1 MEKYEPEEG
10 QGQALERCN
19 DNTLTGA
26 VEHNHPNNN
35 NSILPSNTTNPHPL
49 SLSSRSLPS
58 SVVSPLTLTRPT
70 TRGLRLSLPPDWPTK
85 GLVQFSL
92 LSMRYRDDTPPVL
105 RQVTHPLNPPPQH
118 ALSTHPLNTPSLP
131 TPSQPTHSTSPP
143 LSTCATNTPSQPSS
157 SISSSS
163 SPSLNLPLP
172 PPLFSSPP
180 PLCRC
185 LSLPKPDANSVS

>member
-1 MEKYEPEEG
+1 MNMNSVERVEEYCLVAMEKYEPEEG

-118 ALSTHPLNTPSLP
+118 ALSTHPLNLPSPLNVCYKHTLSTFLLHLLLLFP
-131 TPSQPTHSTSPP
+131 LSQPP
-143 LSTCATNTPSQPSS
+143 
-157 SISSSS
+157 S
-163 SPSLNLPLP
+163 SPSSLLLP
-172 PPLFSSPP
+172 PP
-180 PLCRC
+180 PL
-185 LSLPKPDANSVS
+185 